1 MQNTAADFLFA
12 AVFFLFRRNQFSMP
26 KFGIHIYKLGIY
38 KPNFGIYKPNFGIE
52 NFSARNR
59 LFFRFS
65 GKSCAMVLKNM
76 L

>member
-26 KFGIHIYKLGIY
+26 KFGIHIYK
-38 KPNFGIYKPNFGIE
+38 FGIYKPNFGIE